1 MKLEINLLKNENM
14 NILKINSKDNIIEV
28 MKDECLNNMN
38 NISTLLNSQQQFI
51 EQINKEFKE
60 RGCF

>member
-1 MKLEINLLKNENM
+1 M